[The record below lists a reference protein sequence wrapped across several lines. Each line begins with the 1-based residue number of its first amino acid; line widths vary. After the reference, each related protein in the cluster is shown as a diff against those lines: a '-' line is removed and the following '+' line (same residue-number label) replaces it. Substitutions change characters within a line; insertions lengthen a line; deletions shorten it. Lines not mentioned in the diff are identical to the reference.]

1 MSNFLL
7 TNGEICD
14 TIDIARIEV
23 FFCPNETKAKTDFK
37 NPLRGQNGLFRQAV
51 MRISPHMY
59 FCNKLTRQKERDI
72 MRSINIA
79 ITAACFSGN
88 KGAAAMLQSSIKQLR
103 EKYGERL
110 NVYLMSTYPNADKK
124 LIAEMPEKYDF
135 IKVVDASPEKLL
147 FISFPLAILYSFLRF
162 IPPLKKLLLKNK
174 ILNSYSKTDVVIDE
188 AGISFVDSR
197 GFVMNTYAF
206 VCAAVPMLCGAPVV
220 KYSQALG
227 TFKNAWNRFL
237 AKWIL
242 PKIKLICARGKIT
255 QDNLAKIGITK
266 NVRLCADGAFSMPDS
281 EYWAQKV
288 DELCSSDDFYKGRV
302 ISVSI
307 SSVVQGKCDK
317 MGRDYKGVMT
327 QFIDWLNESGY
338 NVLLIAN
345 AAREGSDKPR
355 NNDLLICSEVYDAV
369 RDKSRVRWYPREMS
383 PEEIRELIARSDALV
398 ASRFHAMIGALEK
411 STPTL
416 LIGWSHK
423 YKEVLDMFGLG
434 EYAVDFSALDLE
446 LLKSRFS
453 SFIEE
458 RENIREKL
466 ESGLPSV
473 MKSSQDNIRYI
484 SEVIDEA
491 AQKPSK
497 GEFEGGDVLSAEE
510 IKQAEEAAAKK
521 PSLKKRLLKALKI
534 SFGVL
539 VAVFLVWYFWKN
551 WDEFSEKIKN
561 VNLKIF
567 AFSMLFYFVYK
578 FTLASLWHYITKIN
592 GCSIKYEKAVTSYL
606 YSILGKYIPGKVFML
621 AARLTYYKEEDA
633 PLAKVT
639 VCFFIENVCTLLGA
653 AMLFI
658 LSLFFFPNELLN
670 QYKWATVLLIAAFFV
685 CINPKIINF
694 FLRIVGKIFK
704 KNLEIPMKYSQ
715 MLKVV
720 LLFIGNWLIVG
731 FGFFIL
737 TKSICPTV
745 EWNQM
750 LYCAGIWG
758 VSAIMGI
765 LAIFAPSGLGVRE
778 GIIMLG
784 LGLIMSEGDAAV
796 ISVVSRLW
804 QTIPELALV
813 AIAFVYSRIRKMS
826 TIKLRQNAVSE
837 KD

>member
-1 MSNFLL
+1 M
-7 TNGEICD
+7 
-14 TIDIARIEV
+14 
-23 FFCPNETKAKTDFK
+23 
-37 NPLRGQNGLFRQAV
+37 
-51 MRISPHMY
+51 
-59 FCNKLTRQKERDI
+59 I
-72 MRSINIA
+72 MKSINIA

-110 NVYLMSTYPNADKK
+110 NVFLMSTYPAADRR
-124 LIAEMPEKYDF
+124 LIAQMPEKYDF
-135 IKVVDASPEKLL
+135 IKVVSAKPEKLL
-147 FISFPLAILYSFLRF
+147 FLSFPLAILYSFLRF

-174 ILNSYSKTDVVIDE
+174 ILKAYSQTDLVIDE

-197 GFVMNTYAF
+197 GFIMNTYAF
-206 VCAAVPMLCGAPVV
+206 VCAAVPMLCGVPVV

-227 TFKNAWNRFL
+227 TFKNPWNKFL

-255 QDNLAKIGITK
+255 QDNLAEIGISK

-288 DELCSSDDFYKGRV
+288 QALCEEDNFYKNRV
-302 ISVSI
+302 IALSI
-307 SSVVQGKCDK
+307 SSVVQGKCEK
-317 MGRDYKGVMT
+317 MGKDYKGVMT
-327 QFIDWLNESGY
+327 QFINWLNEKGY
-338 NVLLIAN
+338 YVLLIAN
-345 AAREGSDKPR
+345 AAREGSEKPR
-355 NNDLLICSEVYDAV
+355 NNDLLICSEVYESV
-369 RDKSRVRWYPREMS
+369 RDKARVRWYPREMS
-383 PEEIRELIARSDALV
+383 PEEIRELISRCEALV

-411 STPTL
+411 ETPTL

-434 EYAVDFSALDLE
+434 EYAVDFSALELD
-446 LLKSRFS
+446 LLKSRFMG
-453 SFIEE
+453 FISDED
-458 RENIREKL
+458 NIRAQL
-466 ESGLPSV
+466 RAALPSV
-473 MKSSQDNIRYI
+473 LESSRDNIRYI
-484 SEVIDEA
+484 SEVIDEVTENKKDDGGREEFVA
-491 AQKPSK
+491 DKPQ
-497 GEFEGGDVLSAEE
+497 DINEE
-510 IKQAEEAAAKK
+510 QNNPKKKSAKK
-521 PSLKKRLLKALKI
+521 TILKVLKA
-534 SFGVL
+534 SFAVL
-539 VAVFLVWYFWKN
+539 VVVFLVWYFWKN

-561 VNLKIF
+561 VNIGIF
-567 AFSMLFYFVYK
+567 VFSMLFYFVYK

-670 QYKWATVLLIAAFFV
+670 DYKWATVFLIIAFFV

-784 LGLIMSEGDAAV
+784 LGMIMSEGDAAV

-813 AIAFVYSRIRKMS
+813 ALAFIYSRIRKMS
-826 TIKLRQNAVSE
+826 AIKLRQGE
-837 KD
+837 DKQKIE